1 MDVRIVAA
9 RTPHLSPN
17 AEIAR
22 AAPRDPAAAFVSVF
36 PTRNVPS
43 VLGRSARRCSRR
55 SAPRRPWLFMRKTAA
70 SVRDVIAVS
79 ADAKKAE
86 AIAHRT

>member
-1 MDVRIVAA
+1 MRTVAT

-22 AAPRDPAAAFVSVF
+22 PAPREPAAAFASVF
-36 PTRNVPS
+36 PTRSVPS
-43 VLGRSARRCSRR
+43 VFGRSARRRSRR
-55 SAPRRPWLFMRKTAA
+55 SAPRRPSLFIRKIAA

-86 AIAHRT
+86 ATAQRT